1 MVMRLRPIAQKSCL
15 RQYESP
21 LASVHRRHDACA
33 MKLRVVSAVVWF
45 LAGWV
50 IAGGIA
56 VQLGINQGV
65 GALVGVA
72 WAAFV
77 AIDPKDL
84 IWHVRSGSAN
94 GSPGASPRSTAQQP
108 QVGTGS

>member
-1 MVMRLRPIAQKSCL
+1 
-15 RQYESP
+15 
-21 LASVHRRHDACA
+21 
-33 MKLRVVSAVVWF
+33 MKLRVASAVLWF

-56 VQLGINQGV
+56 FQLGINQGV
-65 GALVGVA
+65 GVLVGVA

-84 IWHVRSGSAN
+84 IWRVRSGSVD
-94 GSPGASPRSTAQQP
+94 GSPEANPRSTAQQP